1 MRGFPLT
8 LQTNTVGH
16 FVESNFDST
25 KSHAV
30 HDVKGKTRN
39 LNAYLCGSL
48 YSTLSFF
55 VYLKMFAERTN

>member
-8 LQTNTVGH
+8 LQTITVGH
-16 FVESNFDST
+16 ST